1 MGRIRRGIELTR
13 VSWAVVKAEKGLM
26 GLPLLSA
33 VISLVAWGV
42 LMLAAYAIGGAPET
56 TGPAGA
62 QDTQYPAVY
71 YLFVGLAYGVSAFI
85 AVYFNAVVIG
95 VATIRLRGGD
105 PTLKDGFR
113 LANSKLPKIIG
124 WALLTA
130 TVGLVLRMLDE
141 RAGILG
147 SIAVAIIGI
156 AWAVLTFFV
165 VPVLLYEQV
174 GVFGGIKR
182 SSKIFKE
189 RWGEQFTGN
198 AVIGLIFGL
207 GILVAIIV
215 GGLLVM
221 VVPGAPLKIT
231 FGVLGLAGVLIL
243 IGLNGAVSGVFNAAL
258 YQYATTGEATGGFT
272 EDALA
277 GAFRPKKKG
286 LFRK

>member
-1 MGRIRRGIELTR
+1 MGRIRRGIELTK
-13 VSWAVVKAEKGLM
+13 VSWAVVRAEKGLM

-33 VISLVAWGV
+33 VLSLMAWGA
-42 LMLAAYAIGGAPET
+42 LMGVAFAIGGAPET

-62 QDTQYPAVY
+62 QDTQFPAIY
-71 YLFVGLAYGVSAFI
+71 YVFVALAYGVSALI

-147 SIAVAIIGI
+147 SIAIAIIGI

-165 VPVLLYEQV
+165 VPVLLYEPV

-207 GILVAIIV
+207 GIFLAIMVTAGLVVA
-215 GGLLVM
+215 
-221 VVPGAPLKIT
+221 VPGVPLKVT
-231 FGVLGLAGVLIL
+231 LGVLGLAGVLVL
-243 IGLNGAVSGVFNAAL
+243 VGLNGAISGVFNAAL
-258 YQYATTGEATGGFT
+258 YQYATTGETTGGFT

-286 LFRK
+286 LFGK